1 MVKISILKNV
11 IYRFTLETLRV
22 LIPVI
27 TVPYI
32 YRLFNPEIMGN
43 IEFSQS
49 ISGYAL
55 IFSGFGVYNYGL
67 REISRIRDDKN
78 KKDKLFTELFI
89 ISTISSIIV
98 TVLYFIYIF
107 LKFSNAGILT
117 NMLLINSIQIIS
129 TIFYIEWIN
138 EAFEN
143 YKFISQKTIIV
154 KLINIVFIFVFV
166 KVSTDFYMYLFLINI
181 FVFINNFISFIYIK
195 KYIKFSFKNIN
206 MTKHIFSLFVILLIF
221 NINMLYTQFDR
232 LMLGF
237 YLKDMKEVAY
247 YAVSYKIMSLIFLL
261 ITAIISV
268 SMPRLS
274 FYLGENDT
282 QSYNSLLEK
291 LFRFSYFLLFPL
303 SVGIIILRK
312 EVVLFFGG
320 NAYLPAEILI
330 AIFGIRLIIN
340 ATEGLLSN
348 QVMFLHQKEKKMT
361 IIYAVGACLNFI
373 FKYFL
378 IRFQIFSA
386 VSAILTTMIAEMLV
400 IFLDYFYIRKYL
412 GLKLKI
418 INFNNLKY
426 LLFSLAFCSSPFI
439 FEKLRPNYILYSLC
453 IIISSFLIYTSLLLI
468 TKDKC
473 LDEILSKSKIINIIR
488 PKENTNKN

>member
-1 MVKISILKNV
+1 MRKATILKNI
-11 IYRFTLETLRV
+11 IYKFTLETLRI
-22 LIPVI
+22 LIPII
-27 TVPYI
+27 TIPYI

-55 IFSGFGVYNYGL
+55 IFSGFGVYTYGL
-67 REISRIRDDKN
+67 REISRVRDDKE

-89 ISTISSIIV
+89 ISTISSMIV
-98 TVLYFIYIF
+98 AVLYFGYVF
-107 LKFSNAGILT
+107 FKFSNSGILT

-154 KLINIVFIFVFV
+154 KLVNIVSIFIFV

-181 FVFINNFISFIYIK
+181 FVFINNFISFVYIK
-195 KYIKFSFKNIN
+195 KYIRFSFKNFNI
-206 MTKHIFSLFVILLIF
+206 TKHIFSLFVILLIF

-232 LMLGF
+232 LALGF

-247 YAVSYKIMSLIFLL
+247 YAVSYKIMTLIFSLVM
-261 ITAIISV
+261 AIISV

-274 FYLGENDT
+274 FYLGENDN
-282 QSYNSLLEK
+282 QSYNNLLEK
-291 LFRFSYFLLFPL
+291 LFRFSYLLLFPL

-312 EVVLFFGG
+312 EIILFFGG

-330 AIFGIRLIIN
+330 AIFGVRLIIN

-361 IIYAVGACLNFI
+361 VIYAIGACLNFI

-400 IFLDYFYIRKYL
+400 IFLDYFYIKKYL
-412 GLKLKI
+412 GLRLKI

-426 LLFSLAFCSSPFI
+426 LLFSLTFVATTFLF
-439 FEKLRPNYILYSLC
+439 KDLKVYYILYAICVVITSA
-453 IIISSFLIYTSLLLI
+453 FIYLLLLFI
-468 TKDKC
+468 TKDSC
-473 LDEILSKSKIINIIR
+473 LLEMLHRLKLDKIIKI
-488 PKENTNKN
+488 NKNK